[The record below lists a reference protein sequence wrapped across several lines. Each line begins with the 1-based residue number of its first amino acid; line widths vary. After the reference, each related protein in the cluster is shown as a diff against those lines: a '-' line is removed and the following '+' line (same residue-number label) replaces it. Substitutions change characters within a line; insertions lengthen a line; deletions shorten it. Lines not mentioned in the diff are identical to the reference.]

1 MKVSLGSN
9 KRILGLPQLRL
20 NKTRSEYLQGYLLLL
35 PSFLFLTLVIGYPLL
50 RSLQLSFNRF
60 KLTEGIDSERFC
72 GLCNYIDILKD
83 PFLMTYLKNQII
95 WVVGATVLPVLFG
108 LAIALLLNR
117 PLRLRW
123 FWRSV
128 VLVPWIMPIATSS
141 LTWRWIYDR
150 QWGILNYVLNSL
162 GIIQSNVGF
171 LTDRAWLWPSI
182 FLVAI
187 WMWFPYNYVSLM
199 AALQAVP
206 QELYE
211 AGKIDGTNAWSSFWY
226 ITLPGILP
234 ILNLLLILGL
244 IWSMNDFTLIYLLT
258 EGGPGIDSTTMAP
271 LVYKTSFRFFNL
283 GKGAAIGVV
292 LMAFSMVFATLYLT
306 RSREEQ

>member
-1 MKVSLGSN
+1 MLGKYN
-9 KRILGLPQLRL
+9 RFGWVLPFRL
-20 NKTRSEYLQGYLLLL
+20 NRAQSEYLQGYLLLL
-35 PSFLFLTLVIGYPLL
+35 PSFLFLALVIGYPLV
-50 RSLQLSFNRF
+50 RSLQLSLNRF
-60 KLTEGIDSERFC
+60 KITEGIDSERFC
-72 GLCNYIDILKD
+72 GLCNYLDILKD
-83 PFLMTYLKNQII
+83 PFLTVYLKNQVI
-95 WVVGATVLPVLFG
+95 WVIGATLLPVTAG

-128 VLVPWIMPIATSS
+128 VLVPWMMPIATTS

-150 QWGILNYVLNSL
+150 QWGILNYVLSSV
-162 GIIQSNVGF
+162 GIIQSSVGF

-211 AGKIDGTNAWSSFWY
+211 AGKIDGTNAWTAFWH
-226 ITLPGILP
+226 ITLPSIRP

-258 EGGPGIDSTTMAP
+258 EGGPGIDSTTLAP
-271 LVYKTSFRFFNL
+271 LVYKTSFRYFNL

-292 LMAFSMVFATLYLT
+292 LMAFSMVFATLYLW
-306 RSREEQ
+306 RSREEG